1 MKSVRKRQK
10 KKKKKTSSTVTVF
23 KKEFQPESQTPN
35 METRSSCLNM
45 QKKKKKIQRN
55 GSRCSR
61 QMSQKFKFLSVSK
74 DSLLHMCTAGSF
86 SGKCSGKFWTDQLS
100 HCINSLLINMF
111 LPLGAAQRVI
121 IVNICLRHIC
131 ARCIGT
137 E

>member
-1 MKSVRKRQK
+1 MKSVRKC
-10 KKKKKTSSTVTVF
+10 STVMVF

-45 QKKKKKIQRN
+45 QKKKKKKKIQRN

-86 SGKCSGKFWTDQLS
+86 SGKCSGKFWPDQLS

-111 LPLGAAQRVI
+111 PPLGAAQRVI

-131 ARCIGT
+131 ARCTGT